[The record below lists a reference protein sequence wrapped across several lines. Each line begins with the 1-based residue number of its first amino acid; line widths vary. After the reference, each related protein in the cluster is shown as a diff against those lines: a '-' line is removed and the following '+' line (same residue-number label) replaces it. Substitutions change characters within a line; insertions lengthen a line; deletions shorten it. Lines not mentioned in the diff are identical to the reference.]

1 MPGAVQAFPRNSEK
15 SRLERALSI
24 VTDVHQGEGVSA
36 LLLAANVFSLL
47 AFYSVLKIVRD
58 SLILAEAGAVAAS
71 YASAGMALLLFG
83 FVPAYSAFAA
93 RVNRLRLVCGVTLF
107 FASHLLLFYLLGA
120 AGVRV
125 GVAFYLWIGVF
136 NMVAI
141 AQFWAF
147 ANDLYTNER
156 GKRLFPL
163 IGVGASLGAVVG
175 SGATVAFA
183 GVGPYRLML
192 FAAAGFL
199 IPVVLTIAVHRRER
213 NASRDV
219 AAAQAEQPL
228 AKTGGFQLVFRERYL
243 FLIAMLVLIQSL
255 VNTLGGFTLNTLI
268 ASEAL
273 KAVVPG
279 GLGTRAPTD
288 AETAAMKTLITTMSG
303 GVQFSVNLLAFILQA
318 FFVSRIFKYLGIR
331 GALFILP
338 VVALGSYSMMAFL
351 PILGIVRVAKI
362 LENSTDYSIQNT
374 TRHALFLPTS
384 RDAKYKAKQAIDA
397 FFVRFGDML
406 QAVVVF
412 VGVSLALGVRGFA
425 IINIAFVAIWLLIA
439 VAIAREHKRL
449 VPVETEKKAA

>member
-1 MPGAVQAFPRNSEK
+1 MNKDIEK
-15 SRLERALSI
+15 SWLDRALSI
-24 VTDVHQGEGVSA
+24 VTDVHPGEGFSA
-36 LLLAANVFSLL
+36 LLLATNVFSLL

-71 YASAGMALLLFG
+71 YASAGMALLLFA

-136 NMVAI
+136 NMVAV

-163 IGVGASLGAVVG
+163 VGVGASLGAVIG
-175 SGATVAFA
+175 SGATVLFA

-192 FAAAGFL
+192 FAAAGLL
-199 IPVVLTIAVHRRER
+199 IPVLLTIVVHRRER
-213 NASRDV
+213 HASRDV
-219 AAAQAEQPL
+219 DAAQAERPL
-228 AKTGGFQLVFRERYL
+228 AKTGGFQLVFSQRYL
-243 FLIAMLVLIQSL
+243 FLIAMLVLISNL

-279 GLGTRAPTD
+279 GLGTRDLTG
-288 AETAAMKTLITTMSG
+288 AETAAMKALITTMSG
-303 GVQFSVNLLAFILQA
+303 GVQFSVNLLALILQA
-318 FFVSRIFKYLGIR
+318 FLVSRIFKYLGIR

-338 VVALGSYSMMAFL
+338 LVALGSYSMMAFL
-351 PILGIVRVAKI
+351 PILGVVRVFKI
-362 LENSTDYSIQNT
+362 LENGTDYSIQNT

-397 FFVRFGDML
+397 FFVRFGDLL

-425 IINIAFVAIWLLIA
+425 IINIVFVAIWLLIA